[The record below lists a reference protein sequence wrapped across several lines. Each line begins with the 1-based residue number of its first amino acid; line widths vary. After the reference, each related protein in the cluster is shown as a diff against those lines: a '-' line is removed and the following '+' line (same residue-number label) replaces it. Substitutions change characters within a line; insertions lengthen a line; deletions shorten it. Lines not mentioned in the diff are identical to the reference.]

1 MIGYIFISIIFLALV
16 WMVYKMLFKK
26 QPKASHRWRK
36 ESASK
41 TLQKV
46 RAFANDGQVIS
57 YLRNIDH
64 FVFEELLLL
73 AVEQNLNCKS
83 IHNDK
88 YTGDGGVDGRFI
100 HFTNDG
106 KKRLYL
112 IQAKKY
118 KAHINHQDILK
129 LSEQVRQEKAYKGLF
144 IHTGKSGKQSWK
156 NSFNVS
162 NVEIVSGRKLVELI
176 RFGF

>member
-1 MIGYIFISIIFLALV
+1 MIDYSLIIIFLILF
-16 WMVYKMLFKK
+16 WLVYKVLFAKK
-26 QPKASHRWRK
+26 IKSSHRWRK
-36 ESASK
+36 KSALK

-73 AVEQNLNCKS
+73 AVEQNLNCKA

-100 HFTNDG
+100 YFANDG
-106 KKRLYL
+106 EKRLYL

-129 LSEQVRQEKAYKGLF
+129 LSKQVSQEKAYKGLF
-144 IHTGKSGKQSWK
+144 IHTGKTGKQSWK
-156 NSFNVS
+156 NSFSVS
-162 NVEIVSGRKLVELI
+162 NVEIVSGKKLVNLI